1 MTPERHVLLSLK
13 EAKALASSLT
23 ESPPWTR
30 DAVAVVHE
38 LSHGDMV
45 HSSSG
50 RRRWPAKERWTALGL
65 METPEFGISP
75 PERSS
80 L

>member
-1 MTPERHVLLSLK
+1 MVGYHRSSADGERAERAELTTELGKLSK
-13 EAKALASSLT
+13 GAE
-23 ESPPWTR
+23 
-30 DAVAVVHE
+30 
-38 LSHGDMV
+38 
-45 HSSSG
+45 
-50 RRRWPAKERWTALGL
+50 WTALGL